1 MQILQWLFKRAQEQE
16 RKRSI
21 FNILHQ
27 KEDINEQNGKGN
39 ISGLKHDGSYK
50 RTKRFL
56 WSKDGY
62 KNLKIFSLLYRKDI
76 PKACFF
82 RTLSLKRIGIS
93 RRHFVYSMK
102 MKKEESSRDE
112 EIVNKTDSTTH
123 GGNKVLPITQEA
135 PLSASA
141 ERNDQCDNTIPKDQ
155 VKGDRKKP
163 MSRMKELLRW
173 AAASAK
179 TDKGGKFYGRKVLM
193 FRRRGNLKAVQDDDQ
208 VSTESPKISFR
219 WDMESCSTTSS
230 AYSAFSMASSTR
242 NGQNQIATSTIS
254 IPSSQSGHTTC
265 RRKAN
270 WITTD
275 SEFVVLEL

>member
-1 MQILQWLFKRAQEQE
+1 MNVNAN
-16 RKRSI
+16 I
-21 FNILHQ
+21 FS
-27 KEDINEQNGKGN
+27 KCFFFSEQNGKGN
-39 ISGLKHDGSYK
+39 ISGLKQDGSYK
-50 RTKRFL
+50 RTKRFSC
-56 WSKDGY
+56 SKDGY

-112 EIVNKTDSTTH
+112 GIVNKTDSTTH

-135 PLSASA
+135 PLSSSA
-141 ERNDQCDNTIPKDQ
+141 ERNDQCDNTITKDQ

-179 TDKGGKFYGRKVLM
+179 TDKGGKFYGRKVILFQLLYLFSISFGFVFIYFYIFFM
-193 FRRRGNLKAVQDDDQ
+193 LFYFCCMI
-208 VSTESPKISFR
+208 KISF
-219 WDMESCSTTSS
+219 
-230 AYSAFSMASSTR
+230 
-242 NGQNQIATSTIS
+242 S
-254 IPSSQSGHTTC
+254 ILCFRYVNTMLG
-265 RRKAN
+265 R
-270 WITTD
+270 
-275 SEFVVLEL
+275 

>member
-1 MQILQWLFKRAQEQE
+1 MFFF
-16 RKRSI
+16 S
-21 FNILHQ
+21 
-27 KEDINEQNGKGN
+27 EQNGKGN
-39 ISGLKHDGSYK
+39 ISGLKQDGSYK
-50 RTKRFL
+50 RTKRFSC
-56 WSKDGY
+56 SKDGY

-112 EIVNKTDSTTH
+112 GIVNKTDSTTH

-135 PLSASA
+135 PLSSSA
-141 ERNDQCDNTIPKDQ
+141 ERNDQCDNTITKDQ

-179 TDKGGKFYGRKVLM
+179 TDKGGKFYGRKVILFQLLYLFSISFGFAFIYFYIFFM
-193 FRRRGNLKAVQDDDQ
+193 LFYFCCMI
-208 VSTESPKISFR
+208 KISF
-219 WDMESCSTTSS
+219 
-230 AYSAFSMASSTR
+230 
-242 NGQNQIATSTIS
+242 S
-254 IPSSQSGHTTC
+254 ILCFRYVNTMLG
-265 RRKAN
+265 R
-270 WITTD
+270 
-275 SEFVVLEL
+275 

>member
-1 MQILQWLFKRAQEQE
+1 
-16 RKRSI
+16 
-21 FNILHQ
+21 
-27 KEDINEQNGKGN
+27 
-39 ISGLKHDGSYK
+39 
-50 RTKRFL
+50 
-56 WSKDGY
+56 
-62 KNLKIFSLLYRKDI
+62 
-76 PKACFF
+76 
-82 RTLSLKRIGIS
+82 
-93 RRHFVYSMK
+93 MK

-135 PLSASA
+135 PLSSST
-141 ERNDQCDNTIPKDQ
+141 ERNDQCE
-155 VKGDRKKP
+155 KGDRKKP

-254 IPSSQSGHTTC
+254 IPSSQSGHSTC

>member
-1 MQILQWLFKRAQEQE
+1 MRYFKVTSLSKFRPKQRKFRMDREKWSKFRILQWLFKKAQEQE
-16 RKRSI
+16 RKRSTY
-21 FNILHQ
+21 
-27 KEDINEQNGKGN
+27 INEQNGKGN
-39 ISGLKHDGSYK
+39 ISGLKQDGSYK
-50 RTKRFL
+50 RTKRFSC
-56 WSKDGY
+56 SKDGY

-112 EIVNKTDSTTH
+112 GIVNKTDSTTH

-135 PLSASA
+135 PLSSSA
-141 ERNDQCDNTIPKDQ
+141 ERNDQCDNTITKDQ

-179 TDKGGKFYGRKVLM
+179 TDKGGKFYGRKPSYNAKWSPSLTS
-193 FRRRGNLKAVQDDDQ
+193 NDDI
-208 VSTESPKISFR
+208 VRLNTFI
-219 WDMESCSTTSS
+219 
-230 AYSAFSMASSTR
+230 
-242 NGQNQIATSTIS
+242 QI
-254 IPSSQSGHTTC
+254 
-265 RRKAN
+265 
-270 WITTD
+270 
-275 SEFVVLEL
+275 

>member
-1 MQILQWLFKRAQEQE
+1 MFFF
-16 RKRSI
+16 S
-21 FNILHQ
+21 
-27 KEDINEQNGKGN
+27 EQNGKGN
-39 ISGLKHDGSYK
+39 ISGLKQDGSYK
-50 RTKRFL
+50 RTKRFSC
-56 WSKDGY
+56 SKDGY

-112 EIVNKTDSTTH
+112 GIVNKTDSTTH

-135 PLSASA
+135 PLSSSA
-141 ERNDQCDNTIPKDQ
+141 ERNDQCDNTITKDQ

-179 TDKGGKFYGRKVLM
+179 TDKGGKFYGRKVILFQLLYLFSISFGFVFIYFYIFFM
-193 FRRRGNLKAVQDDDQ
+193 LFYFCCMI
-208 VSTESPKISFR
+208 KISF
-219 WDMESCSTTSS
+219 
-230 AYSAFSMASSTR
+230 
-242 NGQNQIATSTIS
+242 S
-254 IPSSQSGHTTC
+254 ILCFRYVNTMLG
-265 RRKAN
+265 R
-270 WITTD
+270 
-275 SEFVVLEL
+275 

>member
-1 MQILQWLFKRAQEQE
+1 MFFF
-16 RKRSI
+16 S
-21 FNILHQ
+21 
-27 KEDINEQNGKGN
+27 EQNGKGN
-39 ISGLKHDGSYK
+39 ISGLKQDGSYK
-50 RTKRFL
+50 RTKRFSC
-56 WSKDGY
+56 SKDGY

-112 EIVNKTDSTTH
+112 GIVNKTDSTTH

-135 PLSASA
+135 PLSSSA
-141 ERNDQCDNTIPKDQ
+141 ERNDQCDNTITKDQ

-179 TDKGGKFYGRKVLM
+179 TDKGGKFYGRKVILFQPLYLFSISFGFVFIYFYIFFM
-193 FRRRGNLKAVQDDDQ
+193 LFYFCCMI
-208 VSTESPKISFR
+208 KISF
-219 WDMESCSTTSS
+219 
-230 AYSAFSMASSTR
+230 
-242 NGQNQIATSTIS
+242 S
-254 IPSSQSGHTTC
+254 ILCFRYVNTMLG
-265 RRKAN
+265 R
-270 WITTD
+270 
-275 SEFVVLEL
+275 

>member
-1 MQILQWLFKRAQEQE
+1 MFFF
-16 RKRSI
+16 S
-21 FNILHQ
+21 
-27 KEDINEQNGKGN
+27 EQNGKGN
-39 ISGLKHDGSYK
+39 ISGLKQDGSYK
-50 RTKRFL
+50 RTKRFSC
-56 WSKDGY
+56 SKDGY

-112 EIVNKTDSTTH
+112 GIVNKTDSTTH

-135 PLSASA
+135 PLSSSA
-141 ERNDQCDNTIPKDQ
+141 ERNDQCDNTITKDQ

-179 TDKGGKFYGRKVLM
+179 TDKGGKFYGRKVILFQPLYLFSISFGFAFIYFYIFFM
-193 FRRRGNLKAVQDDDQ
+193 LFYFCCMI
-208 VSTESPKISFR
+208 KISF
-219 WDMESCSTTSS
+219 
-230 AYSAFSMASSTR
+230 
-242 NGQNQIATSTIS
+242 S
-254 IPSSQSGHTTC
+254 ILCFRYVNTMLG
-265 RRKAN
+265 R
-270 WITTD
+270 
-275 SEFVVLEL
+275 